1 MECYDCKRGT
11 VMSLSEDVTSEGPSA
26 RLLVCDDSHI
36 ERLALA
42 NFLRGTGYDV
52 HEARDGAD
60 AISHIKQKPVDLV
73 LLDLQMV
80 GHDGFEALSYIQEHH
95 AALPVILL
103 SGMPVDQ
110 IQHKMNRLHKPELP
124 PLLLKPVDPDQLLQV
139 VALQLS
145 GELPTG

>member
-1 MECYDCKRGT
+1 METGAYRSD
-11 VMSLSEDVTSEGPSA
+11 SSDVPA

-42 NFLRGTGYDV
+42 QFLRQIGYAVD
-52 HEARDGAD
+52 EAKDGAA
-60 AISHIKQKPVDLV
+60 AIEHIKQKPVDLV
-73 LLDLQMV
+73 LLDLQMA
-80 GHDGFEALSYIQEHH
+80 GHDGFEALAYVQEHH

-103 SGMPVDQ
+103 SGMPLDQ

-124 PLLLKPVDPDQLLQV
+124 PLLLKPVDPEQLLQV

-145 GELPTG
+145 GELPMA